1 MPSKCDLWFYRHE
14 KHLSQTPVC
23 HLSVAKKT
31 FRFDCF
37 FFSVLMVYES
47 TFTRAINLWPPIV
60 WCTSQCVPMLW
71 KRKVLYSHET
81 SSHYWRRFRWRF
93 FDLCRFEGA
102 GLLPE
107 LNSLLYPNMNQT
119 NSDRKS
125 SRLVIPKPGQD
136 VKWMTLLFYPTKLS
150 KGFPGTVAL
159 NCCKGSLKAPFERM
173 MLQ

>member
-23 HLSVAKKT
+23 HLSVAKK
-31 FRFDCF
+31 RFVLIV